1 MAGIGFELRKILK
14 RDSLTSVIQAY
25 GIASIVSSGP
35 WVLSIMALM
44 IIGIISVDVV
54 YPSVLI
60 IQFLISVTYMMAGS
74 LILSGFFQIL
84 FSRFVAD
91 CEFRGEDNRII
102 PNLFGAMLFLTA
114 VSGVVGFFLLTLL
127 PSIDF
132 SVRICMLA
140 SFVLLTNQWIVIIFL
155 SGMKEYYRIVITMF
169 LGYGLMVFLA
179 WTLPPFGL
187 LGLEFVFCVSQAVL
201 TFAFLLQ
208 VVRSMPGFA
217 FIRFDF
223 LNPHKVYASLIFCG
237 LFYNLG
243 VWADK
248 FVFWF
253 RNETSY
259 AQIDV
264 MRASYIYDLP
274 IFLAYLAVVP
284 GMAVFI
290 MRIETDFTENCFKFY
305 NSVREGGSL
314 NTITL
319 FKEQMI
325 DSCRS
330 CLYKIFKV
338 QGITLALLLV
348 FAKDILSAFGI
359 DLVYLNLFYI
369 DLVGVSL
376 QVLVMS
382 LLNVMYYLDKRYGA
396 LILTA
401 IMVASNFLFSYISI
415 DLGPVYYGYGF
426 AFSMLLCTVVGLFLV
441 DRQFSDLE
449 YETFMLQKTI

>member
-14 RDSLTSVIQAY
+14 KDSLTSVIQAY
-25 GIASIVSSGP
+25 GIAAIVSSGP
-35 WVLSIMALM
+35 WVLSIMALLL
-44 IIGIISVDVV
+44 IGIISVGLV
-54 YPSVLI
+54 YPSYLVM
-60 IQFLISVTYMMAGS
+60 QFLISVTYMMAGS

-84 FSRFVAD
+84 FTRFVAD
-91 CEFRGEDNRII
+91 SEFLNEEGRII
-102 PNLFGAMLFLTA
+102 PNLFGAMLLLTLC
-114 VSGVVGFFLLTLL
+114 SGIVGFGLLTLL

-132 SVRICMLA
+132 TVRVCMLA
-140 SFVLLTNQWIVIIFL
+140 SFVLLTNQWIIIIFL

-169 LGYGLMVFLA
+169 SGYALMVFLA
-179 WTLPPFGL
+179 WALPPHGL
-187 LGLEFVFCVSQAVL
+187 LGLEAVFCISQAVL

-208 VVRSMPGFA
+208 VVRSIPCVSLV
-217 FIRFDF
+217 RFDF
-223 LNPHKVYASLIFCG
+223 LNPKKVYFSLVLCG
-237 LFYNLG
+237 FFYNLG

-253 RNETSY
+253 RSETSY
-259 AQIDV
+259 AQVDA

-290 MRIETDFTENCFKFY
+290 MRVETDFTENCFKFY
-305 NSVREGGSL
+305 NAVRSGGSL
-314 NTITL
+314 GTISL
-319 FKEQMI
+319 YKDKMI
-325 DSCRS
+325 ISCRK

-348 FAKDILSAFGI
+348 FAKDILSAIGF
-359 DLVYLNLFYI
+359 DLIYLHLFYV

-382 LLNVMYYLDKRYGA
+382 IINVMYYLDKRYGA
-396 LILTA
+396 LVLTA
-401 IMVASNFLFSYISI
+401 LMVVTNFVFSYISV
-415 DLGPVYYGYGF
+415 DLGPVYFGYGF
-426 AFSMLLCTVVGLFLV
+426 AFSMLVCTIVGLFLL

-449 YETFMLQKTI
+449 YQTFMLQKTE

>member
-14 RDSLTSVIQAY
+14 KDSLTSVIQAY

-44 IIGIISVDVV
+44 IIGIISIDVI

-74 LILSGFFQIL
+74 LILSGFLQIL
-84 FSRFVAD
+84 FSRLVAD
-91 CEFRGEDNRII
+91 CEIRGEDNRII

-114 VSGVVGFFLLTLL
+114 VSGAVGFLLLNFL

-169 LGYGLMVFLA
+169 AGYGLMVFLA
-179 WTLPPFGL
+179 WSIPPFGL
-187 LGLEFVFCVSQAVL
+187 LGLEFIFCVSQGIL

-208 VVRSMPGFA
+208 VVRSMPGFC

-223 LNPHKVYASLIFCG
+223 LNPHKVYVSLVFCG

-314 NTITL
+314 STITL
-319 FKEQMI
+319 YKDQMI
-325 DSCRS
+325 ESCRK

-359 DLVYLNLFYI
+359 DLIYLNLFYI

-401 IMVASNFLFSYISI
+401 VMVSSNFLFSYISI

-426 AFSMLLCTVVGLFLV
+426 AFSMLLCTITGLFLV

-449 YETFMLQKTI
+449 YQTFMLQKTQ